1 MFCRNCGSKLDDG
14 DLFCIECGSKVVP
27 LPKTES
33 IEKNRAAFKGLL
45 FDDYEPSF
53 RNAVKATDL
62 KKPEQAAAD
71 KEDSVIAPAFAESVL
86 SVGQE
91 AASVSSVQIE
101 TEPSEKPPVP
111 DLSAV
116 KSPLFSDDD
125 LLPDKSVSKDETAV
139 TSEETKTEEND
150 NADLTLNEAVVGVSE
165 RVAAEESAPVIKQDA
180 FDEDKTVFIQEPD
193 DPDKTVFLPRD
204 DSYNVYSGIIPG
216 VNSQEFTYSTTE
228 NNTYQEKPVRVAPRF
243 DDVSAEV
250 DYNRPAYDERRYAP
264 QEPLYYGDRAQD
276 TKTFARVPRSAPV
289 PPQPRNAY
297 DYSNYGDGYHQQR
310 GYEAPQKEGKKSNA
324 TLWVV
329 IACIAVII
337 ISLGAV
343 GIVFI
348 SQLDDA
354 VFADYISSFSNS
366 KKEEND
372 DSDTGETGENKD
384 KTQADSESH
393 KIPAVGAVK
402 LMPVYQTGLEN
413 SDSEQLI
420 FEYDESSG
428 NFCLV

>member
-1 MFCRNCGSKLDDG
+1 M
-14 DLFCIECGSKVVP
+14 
-27 LPKTES
+27 
-33 IEKNRAAFKGLL
+33 
-45 FDDYEPSF
+45 
-53 RNAVKATDL
+53 
-62 KKPEQAAAD
+62 
-71 KEDSVIAPAFAESVL
+71 
-86 SVGQE
+86 
-91 AASVSSVQIE
+91 
-101 TEPSEKPPVP
+101 
-111 DLSAV
+111 
-116 KSPLFSDDD
+116 
-125 LLPDKSVSKDETAV
+125 
-139 TSEETKTEEND
+139 
-150 NADLTLNEAVVGVSE
+150 
-165 RVAAEESAPVIKQDA
+165 
-180 FDEDKTVFIQEPD
+180 
-193 DPDKTVFLPRD
+193 
-204 DSYNVYSGIIPG
+204 
-216 VNSQEFTYSTTE
+216 
-228 NNTYQEKPVRVAPRF
+228 
-243 DDVSAEV
+243 
-250 DYNRPAYDERRYAP
+250 
-264 QEPLYYGDRAQD
+264 
-276 TKTFARVPRSAPV
+276 